1 MTVQPKVRTSV
12 SQQFLKRHS
21 AACRHILKPIFEIRS
36 CRRVRL
42 DHCSD
47 AKQYWRAT
55 LALTFALVCV
65 TSAVGALA
73 AIL

>member
-1 MTVQPKVRTSV
+1 MSSYSQTYFRDSV
-12 SQQFLKRHS
+12 MP
-21 AACRHILKPIFEIRS
+21 ARS
-36 CRRVRL
+36 NSDHRL